1 MENTSVS
8 DDEVNEQARNRYIR
22 DLFLKLLWTSLTFA
36 ALLGLL
42 LPLTV
47 FLGWSKYV
55 LSCLLGL
62 LAGISLT
69 AGIFTSLQN
78 RSMITLL
85 LGVLIL
91 PGLAVYASFQ
101 AGYSPQA
108 FEAASSVLIPFLSY
122 ALATLIGGSIIE
134 KLWQNMPVRTRRE
147 KTEEEPGPVLTQG
160 KKEHTSHEGSDLD
173 KAA

>member
-1 MENTSVS
+1 MENTSFS
-8 DDEVNEQARNRYIR
+8 DDEVSERARNRYIR
-22 DLFLKLLWTSLTFA
+22 DLILKLLWTSLTFA

-47 FLGWSKYV
+47 FLGWSKYF
-55 LSCLLGL
+55 LSCLLGF

-69 AGIFTSLQN
+69 AGIFTSPQN

-91 PGLAVYASFQ
+91 PGFAVFASIQ
-101 AGYSPQA
+101 AGYGPQA

-122 ALATLIGGSIIE
+122 ALATLIGGVIIE
-134 KLWQNMPVRTRRE
+134 KLWQNMPVRKGRKE
-147 KTEEEPGPVLTQG
+147 TEEEPGPVLTQR
-160 KKEHTSHEGSDLD
+160 KKEQTRHEGSDLG